1 MKGVDGVR
9 VLVADHGCE
18 RVPLEVDGRH
28 VMHSVHCMAGHA
40 SLAERKMSCLEYR
53 EAEWEQTRQRN
64 CQDDY
69 VRTSKSAPMEELELV
84 THGCTSCN
92 YWDLGAEAESLHFG
106 ELLTAVMDRLL
117 PCSRRHVTG
126 CVAEPEVALAWANV
140 LRVVEIAHGDLT
152 RAGQLEAEGVGIPG
166 NGTWLELGDR
176 DVRGVRSDAKKLEKG
191 REISAL
197 HVLEEA
203 SV

>member
-1 MKGVDGVR
+1 MDGVP
-9 VLVADHGCE
+9 VLALDPGCE
-18 RVPLEVDGRH
+18 RVPLEVDDRY
-28 VMHSVHCMAGHA
+28 VMHSIHCMAGHA

-53 EAEWEQTRQRN
+53 EAEWEQTRQHY

-69 VRTSKSAPMEELELV
+69 ARTSKSAPMEELELV

-92 YWDLGAEAESLHFG
+92 YWDLGVEGESLHFD
-106 ELLTAVMDRLL
+106 ELLTAGVDRLL
-117 PCSRRHVTG
+117 PCSCRHVMG
-126 CVAEPEVALAWANV
+126 CVAEPEVALAGANV
-140 LRVVEIAHGDLT
+140 SRVVEIARGYLT
-152 RAGQLEAEGVGIPG
+152 RAGQSEAEGVGIPG
-166 NGTWLELGDR
+166 NGTWPELGDR
-176 DVRGVRSDAKKLEKG
+176 GVRGARSDAKKLEKG